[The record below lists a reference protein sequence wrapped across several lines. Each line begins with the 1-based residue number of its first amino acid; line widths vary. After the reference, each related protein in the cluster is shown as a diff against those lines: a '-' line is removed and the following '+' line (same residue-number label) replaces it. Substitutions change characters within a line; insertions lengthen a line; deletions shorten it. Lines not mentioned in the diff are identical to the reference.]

1 MKKTILFVLVLS
13 TWTMADSS
21 IKLNVTGMTCGGCA
35 SGINEGF
42 AEDFL
47 KYKVYVDYKSA
58 MMRVKRKD
66 GNDVNVKVIK
76 EALEDM
82 GFKGSLVN

>member
-1 MKKTILFVLVLS
+1 MKKTMMLLLVLS
-13 TWTMADSS
+13 SCVMADSS
-21 IKLNVTGMTCGGCA
+21 IKLSVSGMTCGGCA

-47 KYKVYVDYKSA
+47 KYKVHVDYKSA